1 MGGAI
6 ECSILIS
13 HFYSGFFDNM
23 SVHLEPVVNC
33 TIIDDNRLFL
43 GLLQLHQAME
53 QASFTLTKE

>member
-1 MGGAI
+1 
-6 ECSILIS
+6 
-13 HFYSGFFDNM
+13 M